1 MNETTKYLSAKAV
14 SDLKEEMRNAKNIH
28 DTLDLKDASISA
40 RLISNFEAEH
50 FAVQIGNE
58 KINCRKANSTE
69 IRKVTAGVFK
79 GLFALIE
86 HEGQKVNVYLIYP
99 KGYVQLAK
107 NEKLDN
113 SGINQLFDKE
123 AIAKLTASKL
133 NKFDLD
139 KRVQDYQLF
148 CERLPNCLF
157 NPKNNFENNVLK
169 YFFAN
174 DIVFEQSKHLA
185 LIKKSEC
192 KRFILSYFTKLLKK
206 KEAEFFEERELV

>member
-99 KGYVQLAK
+99 KGYIFIVIFCFLSWWKVNRCLDIFSKIYMCALYDLIVYILQLVCQFFYCPSQRSFSRYFIQFYP
-107 NEKLDN
+107 L
-113 SGINQLFDKE
+113 
-123 AIAKLTASKL
+123 
-133 NKFDLD
+133 
-139 KRVQDYQLF
+139 
-148 CERLPNCLF
+148 LPSN
-157 NPKNNFENNVLK
+157 
-169 YFFAN
+169 
-174 DIVFEQSKHLA
+174 
-185 LIKKSEC
+185 
-192 KRFILSYFTKLLKK
+192 R
-206 KEAEFFEERELV
+206 